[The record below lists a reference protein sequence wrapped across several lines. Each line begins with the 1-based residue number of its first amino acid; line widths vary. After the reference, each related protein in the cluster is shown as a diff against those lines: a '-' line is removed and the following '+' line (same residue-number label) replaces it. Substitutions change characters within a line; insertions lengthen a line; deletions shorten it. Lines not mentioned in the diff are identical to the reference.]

1 MESKSMRLSS
11 KVIAFTLIMA
21 ALGNTLSALSI
32 GLTKVGQIGLDLS
45 HIATF
50 IASVYGGPVM
60 GFLIGLVGGIVPGVY
75 FGPMGGL
82 SWLGLIGLPVGK
94 ALTGVTT
101 GALCKLVNVNQRA
114 HPSILTVPVV
124 LIGYIPECLFTIFFF
139 LVLVPYFF
147 GWASVSL
154 LISILVKAWIE
165 IGVMSVLMGALTGNG
180 GFNTFMTKILTL
192 HKVK

>member
-1 MESKSMRLSS
+1 MVLLLIVFEGVLMVFGSS
-11 KVIAFTLIMA
+11 F
-21 ALGNTLSALSI
+21 G
-32 GLTKVGQIGLDLS
+32 
-45 HIATF
+45 
-50 IASVYGGPVM
+50 
-60 GFLIGLVGGIVPGVY
+60 VPSC
-75 FGPMGGL
+75 GL
-82 SWLGLIGLPVGK
+82 SWLGLIGLPIGK
-94 ALTGVTT
+94 ALTGLTT
-101 GALCKLVNVNQRA
+101 GAFCKLFNVNQSA
-114 HPSILTVPVV
+114 HPSILTVPIV
-124 LIGYIPECLFTIFFF
+124 LMGYIPECLFTIFFF

>member
-1 MESKSMRLSS
+1 MGSKGMRLSS
-11 KVIAFTLIMA
+11 KIIAFTLIMA

-32 GLTKVGQIGLDLS
+32 GLTKVGQVGLDLS

-50 IASVYGGPVM
+50 IASIYGGSGM

-82 SWLGLIGLPVGK
+82 SWLGLVGLPVGK
-94 ALTGVTT
+94 ALTGATT
-101 GALCKLVNVNQRA
+101 GALCKLFNIKRRA
-114 HPSILTVPVV
+114 HPSILTVPIV
-124 LIGYIPECLFTIFFF
+124 LMGYIPECLFTVFFF
-139 LVLVPYFF
+139 LVLVPFFF

-165 IGVMSVLMGALTGNG
+165 IGVMGVLMGALIGND
-180 GFNTFMTKILTL
+180 GFNAVMMKLLTL

>member
-1 MESKSMRLSS
+1 MRLSS

-101 GALCKLVNVNQRA
+101 GALCKLFNVNQRA
-114 HPSILTVPVV
+114 HPSILTVPIV

>member
-1 MESKSMRLSS
+1 MESKGMRRSS
-11 KVIAFTLIMA
+11 KVIAFTLIMM

-32 GLTKVGQIGLDLS
+32 GLTRVGQIGLDLS

-101 GALCKLVNVNQRA
+101 GALCKLFNVNRRA
-114 HPSILTVPVV
+114 HPSILTVPIV
-124 LIGYIPECLFTIFFF
+124 LMGYIPECLFTVFFF
-139 LVLVPYFF
+139 LTLVPYFF

-165 IGVMSVLMGALTGNG
+165 IGVMSILIGSLIGNG
-180 GFNTFMTKILTL
+180 GFNTFMTKLFTL